1 MTREPARRPLSK
13 LGIHA
18 RVWLR
23 AVLFG
28 LAAYACI
35 HGLIW
40 AVNVLKDLRGP
51 A

>member
-1 MTREPARRPLSK
+1 MKDPADRPLSR

-28 LAAYACI
+28 LGAYACI

-40 AVNVLKDLRGP
+40 IINLLKDL
-51 A
+51 